1 LPSDEGKKE
10 FTGRIIDHRKSKN
23 STGVSVFVKDLPD
36 MGKQLF
42 ASFKDGY
49 NILGRL

>member
-1 LPSDEGKKE
+1 MNDQ
-10 FTGRIIDHRKSKN
+10 RKTKN
-23 STGVSVFVKDLPD
+23 STGASVYVKDLPD
-36 MGKQLF
+36 VGKMLF